1 LLQRAEAVREAALSH
16 TRQADEIK
24 PLRDA
29 APMDVQPRL
38 NRRIDLPVLAA
49 LPSAAEI
56 EAGSIIDPWRGTPSV
71 AAIMVELGEQDV
83 GGKKAAAQPQADE
96 LDWDA
101 IDALP
106 SPQNP
111 RLELPPLPAAPPAL
125 EPLNMVR
132 FLYLIRH

>member
-1 LLQRAEAVREAALSH
+1 
-16 TRQADEIK
+16 
-24 PLRDA
+24 
-29 APMDVQPRL
+29 
-38 NRRIDLPVLAA
+38 
-49 LPSAAEI
+49 
-56 EAGSIIDPWRGTPSV
+56 
-71 AAIMVELGEQDV
+71 MVELGEQDV